1 MPTGHPWEGSERSW
15 SNSGWRE
22 TNLQR
27 ELVEKDSVRKQG
39 RGWHRT
45 RSGSEG
51 CAYGEACEVGCF
63 LSTLVAVAGL
73 EHREE

>member
-1 MPTGHPWEGSERSW
+1 M
-15 SNSGWRE
+15 
-22 TNLQR
+22 QR
-27 ELVEKDSVRKQG
+27 ELVEKDSVREQG